1 MFSNQE
7 NPKLP
12 QKNPK
17 YFCCETCDF
26 LSSNKKDYVRHLQ
39 TIKHKTSVC
48 QPVSTEIHSFSTETP
63 ILPIE
68 TSKFKCLCGK
78 TYKDKSGIWRHKK
91 KCQSIIQDTIQI
103 QTENESEEFDEE
115 CSEECSEADEKPSYK
130 NLPSNNEI
138 IEILKVQMVENQEL
152 RKFMMEQQKQMMEQ
166 HKQMIDIASKSTI
179 NNNINTNTNCNN
191 TNTFNL
197 QVFLNEKCKDALN
210 INEFVDSIKIQMSD
224 LENFAHVDY
233 PDGVSKIFVKN
244 LNNVDTYLRPIHCS
258 DLKREVLYIKNND
271 EWVKET
277 DEKLLLKNAIKK
289 IANKNIRQI
298 NEWVKEHPGC
308 QDPRTK
314 QNVKYNK
321 IVMNA
326 MSGGTVEEQQEN
338 MEQIMK
344 NVTKAVVIDKYTV
357 K

>member
-1 MFSNQE
+1 MDTIIKTEKSPNFECKSCDYICSKHSDYIKHTKTAKHAKMEIKYIQNTKQ
-7 NPKLP
+7 ND
-12 QKNPK
+12 
-17 YFCCETCDF
+17 YFCECGKQYSYHSGLWKHKKTCDGVATK
-26 LSSNKKDYVRHLQ
+26 S
-39 TIKHKTSVC
+39 
-48 QPVSTEIHSFSTETP
+48 P
-63 ILPIE
+63 I
-68 TSKFKCLCGK
+68 C
-78 TYKDKSGIWRHKK
+78 
-91 KCQSIIQDTIQI
+91 
-103 QTENESEEFDEE
+103 
-115 CSEECSEADEKPSYK
+115 EKNYIDNHEPT
-130 NLPSNNEI
+130 NNEI

-152 RKFMMEQQKQMMEQ
+152 RNFMMEQQKQMMEQ
-166 HKQMIDIASKSTI
+166 MMEQQKQMIDLASKSSVTNTI
-179 NNNINTNTNCNN
+179 NSNSNCNN
-191 TNTFNL
+191 NNTFNL

-210 INEFVDSIKIQMSD
+210 INEFVDSIKIQISD

-233 PDGVSKIFVKN
+233 PDGISKIFVKN

-258 DLKREVLYIKNND
+258 DLKREVLYIKNNN

-277 DEKLLLKNAIKK
+277 DDKTLLKNAIKK

-321 IVMNA
+321 IVMNS

-338 MEQIMK
+338 MEQIVK